1 MKVCSGIP
9 VSSGIGIGSVHF
21 IENKEITV
29 SRIKISANIKQHEWE
44 KFENARNASIDALSS
59 QMANAEGEQ
68 AEIFQTH
75 LMMLA
80 DPEFIKEVK
89 TEFDNGEY
97 NIEYVLDKKVKEFSE
112 RLRSS
117 GIEYLVERADDII
130 DAYGRVFRVMQG
142 LPADEMDNI
151 PDKAV
156 VIAKSLKPSDALT
169 LSQKNISAI
178 ITHEGGTTS
187 HLAILARSYGIPYIS
202 GIDSEELSFT
212 DGSLLIVDGGSGT
225 VIFEPDAETER
236 LYKQKQQ
243 DESAYKEKLKKLAEQ
258 RTKTK
263 DGKPVQLYANI
274 SSPDEAELAYK
285 AGADGI
291 GLFRTEFLFMSK
303 KKLSEQE
310 QYEAYCKVLDDMKG
324 KPVVI
329 RTLDAGGDKVI
340 NEEGFPSS
348 GSEKNPLL
356 GWRAVRFCLDNTTV
370 FKTQLK
376 ALLRAAATDDMNN
389 TANSSANGKNDSAG
403 TDENTAN
410 STTKRNLNILVP
422 MLSAPVELEKT
433 LAYIEEVKKE
443 LASDGSHNFANE
455 IPIGIMVETPAA
467 AVMAE
472 EFAKQSD
479 FFSIGTNDLTQYTI
493 CVDRENAKVSAL
505 YNEFHPA
512 VIQLIKN
519 TVEAAIKADIP
530 LSVCGELAGK
540 KEGAFLLYGLG
551 VRKLSVSVSVLNTI
565 KEMFSLFTEN
575 EIQEATAKAVALKDA
590 DKTKEYILNI
600 LKERM

>member
-1 MKVCSGIP
+1 MKYKTRKHLCIAFDSIQLPCYSSFVRTYSGIP
-9 VSSGIGIGSVHF
+9 VSSGIGIGAVKI
-21 IENKEITV
+21 IENKEIV
-29 SRIKISANIKQHEWE
+29 VPNHKVYASEKQNEWD
-44 KFENARNASIDALSS
+44 KFENACKVAIDALSA
-59 QMANAEGEQ
+59 QIANADSEQ
-68 AEIFQTH
+68 ADIFQTH
-75 LMMLA
+75 LMMIA

-89 TEFDNGEY
+89 TEFDAGEF
-97 NIEYVLDKKVKEFSE
+97 NVEYVLDKKVKEFSE
-112 RLRSS
+112 RLRAS
-117 GIEYLVERADDII
+117 GNDYLMDRADDII
-130 DAYGRVFRVMQG
+130 DAYNRVFRIIQG
-142 LPADEMDNI
+142 LPIDQMENFPDGSVVVAD
-151 PDKAV
+151 
-156 VIAKSLKPSDALT
+156 SLKPSDALA
-169 LSQKNISAI
+169 LSKKNVSAI

-202 GIDSEELSFT
+202 GIYYKEMCVT
-212 DGSLLIVDGGSGT
+212 DGSLIIVDGNTGS
-225 VIFEPDAETER
+225 VIYEPDVETE
-236 LYKQKQQ
+236 K
-243 DESAYKEKLKKLAEQ
+243 SYKEKQKNESERKKKLKQLAEKC
-258 RTKTK
+258 TETK
-263 DGKPVQLYANI
+263 DGKRIELFANI
-274 SSPDEAELAYK
+274 SSPDEAELAFQ

-329 RTLDAGGDKVI
+329 RTLDAGGDKII

-348 GSEKNPLL
+348 EEEKNPLL
-356 GWRAVRFCLDNTTV
+356 GWRAVRFCLDNTKV

-376 ALLRAAATDDMNN
+376 ALLRAGATNN
-389 TANSSANGKNDSAG
+389 
-403 TDENTAN
+403 
-410 STTKRNLNILVP
+410 TKRNLNIMVP

-433 LAYIEEVKKE
+433 LAYIEETKKE
-443 LASDGSHNFANE
+443 LKDSSINFADD
-455 IPIGIMVETPAA
+455 IPVGIMVETPAA
-467 AVMAE
+467 AVMAD
-472 EFAKQSD
+472 EFAKKSS

-493 CVDRENAKVSAL
+493 CVDRENAKVSGL

-519 TVEAAIKADIP
+519 TIDAADKANIS

-565 KEMFSLFTEN
+565 KEMFSLFTES
-575 EIQEATAKAVALKDA
+575 EIQDVVTKAVALKDA
-590 DKTKEYILNI
+590 DKTKEYILNT